1 MALAARGWSPQA
13 IQAETG
19 IPAQLIRRE
28 LDGRPNQA
36 PGLPKVIASAYDRLW
51 NRDPP
56 TAVPA
61 QRQAAVAAAAEA
73 ARLNWA
79 PPMAWDDD
87 LIDQPDGRPAEA
99 WQRRG
104 RGYPAVDL
112 VEDAEFV
119 REHGGYRRAD
129 AAEVAMRLGVSRDQL
144 QHAYVRA
151 RRYSERAAKRPDA
164 TPEPEAEAG

>member
-1 MALAARGWSPQA
+1 MAVYGPRRPAQSPAVPGQEAVPAPSAIGTRRRLMALAARGGSPQA

-61 QRQAAVAAAAEA
+61 QRQAAVAAAAE
-73 ARLNWA
+73 
-79 PPMAWDDD
+79 
-87 LIDQPDGRPAEA
+87 
-99 WQRRG
+99 
-104 RGYPAVDL
+104 
-112 VEDAEFV
+112 
-119 REHGGYRRAD
+119 
-129 AAEVAMRLGVSRDQL
+129 
-144 QHAYVRA
+144 
-151 RRYSERAAKRPDA
+151 
-164 TPEPEAEAG
+164 